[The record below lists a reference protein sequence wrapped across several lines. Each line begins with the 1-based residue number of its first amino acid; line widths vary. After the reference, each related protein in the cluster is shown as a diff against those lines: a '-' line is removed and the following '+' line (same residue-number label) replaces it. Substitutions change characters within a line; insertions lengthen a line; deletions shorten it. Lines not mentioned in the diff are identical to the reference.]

1 MARDPLKMVSYLVY
15 GMNSCRLYP
24 ADHPAIT
31 EHIVEARKLLAAN
44 LDDNVMHVCCEE
56 DGSVQV
62 NGRAV
67 LLETPEA
74 KKFSA
79 KLRHKEVH
87 RIVIS
92 KEVTVAE
99 LKQLLM
105 GLSASG
111 GALASSD
118 NIAVTLQRQHAGT
131 PVAEANGLREEI
143 YSIRQVIRDLQ
154 AIRSINHASVDAI
167 VGGMIVDIRKKD
179 VLQMLVPMQGGSDD
193 LFIHSANVAIL
204 SIFQAEN
211 LGFGTG
217 LLHDIGFA
225 AIFHDIGKTLVPKKV
240 IERQNSLNEEGWGIM
255 RQHPVY
261 GAAFLASL
269 EKVPDSAIVVA
280 FEHHMNYDGSGYP
293 DTRQRGKKQHVLSQ
307 IVAIADF
314 FCALRADFP
323 HRKTLDF
330 PAITGLF
337 IKAAGKEFNP
347 LLVENFVYS
356 LRTQRSAVSWK
367 DSGTEAPG

>member
-31 EHIVEARKLLAAN
+31 EHIVEAHNLLAAN
-44 LDDNVMHVCCEE
+44 LDDNAVHVCCEE
-56 DGSVQV
+56 DGSMQI

-67 LLETPEA
+67 LLETPET

-92 KEVTVAE
+92 KEVTVTE
-99 LKQLLM
+99 LKQFLM

-111 GALASSD
+111 GTLASSD
-118 NIAVTLQRQHAGT
+118 NIAVTLQRQRAAK
-131 PVAEANGLREEI
+131 PAPEANGLREEI
-143 YSIRQVIRDLQ
+143 YSIRQIIRDLQ
-154 AIRSINHASVDAI
+154 AIKSINHASVDAI
-167 VGGMIVDIRKKD
+167 VGGMIIDIRKKKD
-179 VLQMLVPMQGGSDD
+179 VLQMLVPMQDGSDD

-204 SIFQAEN
+204 SIFQAEH

-240 IERQNSLNEEGWGIM
+240 TERQNSLNEEGWGIM

-293 DTRQRGKKQHVLSQ
+293 DTRQRGKKQHILSQ

-323 HRKTLDF
+323 HRQTLDI
-330 PAITGLF
+330 PAITGLL

-347 LLVENFVYS
+347 LLVENFDYS
-356 LRTQRSAVSWK
+356 LRTQTSAVS
-367 DSGTEAPG
+367 